1 MDELCVHHRELEFL
15 KRFIKII
22 GTSYEDGVCFISSDL
37 EKVNFKTGSKFDIPK
52 LEVGTVFSKQ
62 EVIAQII
69 EAGRTM
75 TIRLDRRVYG
85 VRLLVVGGP
94 IWDDTDTQ
102 IIGAW
107 LLAFPRLHPVT
118 KSFDV
123 FAPILAELLPEGAF
137 LTVAGKE
144 KYVKRQASKKFDLTQ
159 LQVGDPIKESS
170 VAMEALKLKQKAAQ
184 ELDASI
190 YGFPVMTAAY
200 PLFIEED
207 NEVIG
212 TLGLAIP
219 RKLQSELKEI
229 VHSLE
234 RGMATVSASMQQIT
248 AANSDVS
255 HSQTNL
261 HSEIIKVQ
269 QLLIEIN
276 KVLAFIR
283 EIADQTN
290 MLGLNAAI
298 EAARVGEAGRG
309 FGVVA
314 EEIRKLAE
322 QSKNTV
328 MEIRKLTIEFQKSIE
343 ETSNA
348 SKATMS
354 VVEETAAAAQEVNAA
369 LEKMMSSSYTLTEL
383 TANL

>member
-1 MDELCVHHRELEFL
+1 MDELLVHQKDVAFL
-15 KRFIKII
+15 KTFIKILI
-22 GTSYEDGVCFISSDL
+22 DSYEDGACFIVADNA
-37 EKVNFKTGSKFDIPK
+37 KVSFKVGSKFDIPQ
-52 LEVGTVFSKQ
+52 LEVGAAINTQ
-62 EVIAQII
+62 EVVTQII
-69 EAGRTM
+69 AARKLT
-75 TIRLDRRVYG
+75 TLQLPRSVYG

-94 IWDDTDTQ
+94 IWNDEETK
-102 IIGAW
+102 IEGAW

-137 LTVAGKE
+137 LFVAGKDRLA
-144 KYVKRQASKKFDLTQ
+144 KRQGSKKFDIAQ
-159 LQVGDPIKESS
+159 LQVGSPLTAGS
-170 VAMEALKLKQKAAQ
+170 VAAEALTHGKKATQ

-200 PLFIEED
+200 PLFIEES
-207 NEVIG
+207 NAAIG
-212 TLGLAIP
+212 AFGLIIP

-229 VHSLE
+229 VQSLGD
-234 RGMATVSASMQQIT
+234 GMATVSTSMQQI
-248 AANSDVS
+248 ALANGNVS
-255 HSQTNL
+255 QAQSKLNN
-261 HSEIIKVQ
+261 EIINVQ
-269 QLLIEIN
+269 KLLEEIN
-276 KVLAFIR
+276 KVLAFIK

-314 EEIRKLAE
+314 SEIRKLAE

-328 MEIRKLTIEFQKSIE
+328 LKIKNLTIEFHNVIT

-348 SKATMS
+348 SNTTMA
-354 VVEETAAAAQEVNAA
+354 VVEETSAETQEVSAV
-369 LEKMMSSSYTLTEL
+369 LEELNSVLRSL
-383 TANL
+383 TALASNL